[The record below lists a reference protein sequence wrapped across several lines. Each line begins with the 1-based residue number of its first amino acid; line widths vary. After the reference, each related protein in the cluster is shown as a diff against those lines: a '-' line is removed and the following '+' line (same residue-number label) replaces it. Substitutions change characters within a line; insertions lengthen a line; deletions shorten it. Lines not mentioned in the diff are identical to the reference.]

1 MTANSSDPPSPAAA
15 RLNLQPITFHN
26 VRSIIALRVSEA
38 QSSYAAPNATSI
50 AEGVL
55 NPGGWL
61 RAVHDGDAPIG
72 FVMLLDPAAPG
83 ALLRG
88 PMPENALF
96 LWRFMIAEA
105 HQGRGHGRGT
115 LDLIGHH
122 ARGAGARTLITS
134 VVPGPHSPK
143 DFYLR
148 YGFVPT
154 GAMRANGTEIE
165 LRLALA

>member
-1 MTANSSDPPSPAAA
+1 MTTDPPPRAAP
-15 RLNLQPITFHN
+15 RLNLRSITFHN
-26 VRSIIALRVSEA
+26 VRSIIALKVAEA
-38 QSSYAAPNATSI
+38 QSTYVAPNATSI
-50 AEGVL
+50 AEGLL

-61 RAVHDGDAPIG
+61 RAVHDGDTPVG

-88 PMPENALF
+88 PIPEDALF

-105 HQGRGHGRGT
+105 HQRRGYGRAT
-115 LDLIGHH
+115 LDLIVDH
-122 ARGAGARTLITS
+122 AKGAGVQGLVTS
-134 VVPGPHSPK
+134 VVPGPHSAK

-154 GAMRANGTEIE
+154 GAMRANGNEIE